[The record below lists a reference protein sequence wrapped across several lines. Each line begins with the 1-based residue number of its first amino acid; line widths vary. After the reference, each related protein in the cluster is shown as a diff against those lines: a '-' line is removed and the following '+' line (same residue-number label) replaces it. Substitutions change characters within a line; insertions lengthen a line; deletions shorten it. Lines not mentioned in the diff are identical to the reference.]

1 VTNANNKPAPTAP
14 TKGVAVTHGWRW
26 YRVEGNR
33 LLSPLVWLFRHNFEL
48 PRDGAMD
55 NVFFLPEAQAM
66 WWTQVR
72 MLHRNE
78 YPFALTFGRVDP
90 PFEPDPTMAELHSMK
105 CAHYQALAI
114 VTFEPLNLL
123 GHYDLPIIENDRKP
137 ASLLAIQ
144 EYFGARPAP
153 LHVTFICTFNVARS
167 PMAESMFRQQ
177 LCARGLGDKV
187 RVSSAGTNV
196 WQTGGMDSR
205 AAVELIAHSYPTKHE
220 PTQLTAEHLNA
231 DLLVA
236 MEGRHAE
243 RLRELGVPRERIR
256 LLDVANPLRD
266 EDFEPTYK
274 VISAALPGL
283 HEWVDQQLNMEG
295 VGTHGYSDAPTG

>member
-1 VTNANNKPAPTAP
+1 
-14 TKGVAVTHGWRW
+14 
-26 YRVEGNR
+26 
-33 LLSPLVWLFRHNFEL
+33 
-48 PRDGAMD
+48 M
-55 NVFFLPEAQAM
+55 
-66 WWTQVR
+66 
-72 MLHRNE
+72 
-78 YPFALTFGRVDP
+78 
-90 PFEPDPTMAELHSMK
+90 
-105 CAHYQALAI
+105 
-114 VTFEPLNLL
+114 
-123 GHYDLPIIENDRKP
+123 
-137 ASLLAIQ
+137 Q

-266 EDFEPTYK
+266 VDFEPTYK